1 MIVSWSVTNQFQ
13 SNPLAVHIH
22 TQHLDPDMLVNR
34 DNLIRVWNET
44 VGQLRK
50 MDQTILFDTYVDK
63 CAKVGDIAYDTGE
76 FHTFAQVVDGAYI
89 LVELENLY
97 RTSRCLLYTSDAADE

>member
-1 MIVSWSVTNQFQ
+1 
-13 SNPLAVHIH
+13 
-22 TQHLDPDMLVNR
+22 
-34 DNLIRVWNET
+34 
-44 VGQLRK
+44 

-63 CAKVGDIAYDTGE
+63 CAKVGDIAYNTGE

-97 RTSRCLLYTSDAADE
+97 RTSRVASGFFQFLQNIF